1 MKIVFIVPASGL
13 RRIPMYRWGGK
24 IYGQSN
30 SITGPLILGGILRR
44 AGHQV
49 EAYEELNAGV
59 NYKKLLKDTD
69 VFCIS
74 CMTSNAPRGYQ
85 LADMIHEK
93 SGARVIMGGMHPTW
107 MPEEAA
113 QHADKMFYQF
123 SDAKVI
129 GKLFGREYGR
139 RRWGL
144 ALMAKLGVWGAHV
157 ASRIGK
163 GSVYY
168 DLRHFE
174 VENNPAPQEKQEEFG
189 KQEGSRQT
197 RSA

>member
-1 MKIVFIVPASGL
+1 M
-13 RRIPMYRWGGK
+13 
-24 IYGQSN
+24 
-30 SITGPLILGGILRR
+30 
-44 AGHQV
+44 
-49 EAYEELNAGV
+49 GV

-85 LADMIHEK
+85 LADTIHEK

-129 GKLFGREYGR
+129 GKIFGREYGR
-139 RRWGL
+139 RRWG
-144 ALMAKLGVWGAHV
+144 AVPDGKTGSLGSPCGITD
-157 ASRIGK
+157 RQGIGI
-163 GSVYY
+163 
-168 DLRHFE
+168 L
-174 VENNPAPQEKQEEFG
+174 
-189 KQEGSRQT
+189 
-197 RSA
+197 

>member
-1 MKIVFIVPASGL
+1 M
-13 RRIPMYRWGGK
+13 
-24 IYGQSN
+24 
-30 SITGPLILGGILRR
+30 ILGGILRR
-44 AGHQV
+44 SGHQV

-85 LADMIHEK
+85 LADTIHEK

-129 GKLFGREYGR
+129 GKIFGREYGR
-139 RRWGL
+139 RRWG
-144 ALMAKLGVWGAHV
+144 GCH
-157 ASRIGK
+157 
-163 GSVYY
+163 
-168 DLRHFE
+168 
-174 VENNPAPQEKQEEFG
+174 
-189 KQEGSRQT
+189 
-197 RSA
+197 